1 MDEDGLTFL
10 SPKVWFNWIGL
21 SARRG
26 KLALKFWKT
35 DSENLECQPGSSS
48 SSDSS
53 KPIVDD
59 VVAKT
64 HKVATYSN
72 FPVSAKETLKLAIIH
87 FGKKW
92 HRRFSFIWR
101 HAVQMIRSF
110 HKLWVRLSNKTHY
123 WCWILHFPVPFFC
136 VYITVTALVME
147 YLHNTFKT

>member
-64 HKVATYSN
+64 HKVETHSN
-72 FPVSAKETLKLAIIH
+72 FPVLAKETLKLAIIH

-101 HAVQMIRSF
+101 MQCKWYGVSTSCGWDYRI
-110 HKLWVRLSNKTHY
+110 KLITGAEFCIFLFPFSVS
-123 WCWILHFPVPFFC
+123 ISQSLH
-136 VYITVTALVME
+136 
-147 YLHNTFKT
+147 